1 MVRVYGLEVIEIIVA
16 IETIKT
22 IVAIEIY
29 ISTFNFQLSI
39 FNFQFSIFNFQ
50 FSTFNFQFSI
60 FNFQLSTFNLS
71 YIFCQRSGVIFAP
84 ISSITCAAQSVPIS
98 AQRLRGKLLA

>member
-39 FNFQFSIFNFQ
+39 FNFQL
-50 FSTFNFQFSI
+50 STFNFQFSI